1 MNLVSFRR
9 ATLRCILLI
18 SSTAVVATAQD
29 ANPEFESKIK
39 QADALLK
46 TRQWEPALKAY
57 KEANLLVDK
66 KSAAAHVGTAKAF
79 EGLRAHK
86 SAADACTEALKYTN
100 GDTGLETTALNLRGT
115 SNFALA
121 EKFDDKRLKQAED
134 DFRAVLAKVQGP
146 HIAHYNLG
154 IALMKMRRDEEG
166 RKELEAFVASAP
178 RTPEAASA
186 KKFIMDPRRA
196 REPFAPDF
204 SFTTYDGEYLSLED
218 LRGKVVLIDF
228 WATWCPPCV
237 KATPGL
243 KKIQAKFQDQPFVLL
258 GISVDNSRGEWQSFI
273 VGNSLKWHHYLDE
286 RRQLARAFNIEAYP
300 SYLLLDH
307 DGIVRHT
314 WRGYNSSV
322 DGDIESKAKKLIQA
336 ITEKTP
342 Q

>member
-1 MNLVSFRR
+1 MVVVLLIC
-9 ATLRCILLI
+9 ATLL
-18 SSTAVVATAQD
+18 TVTAQD
-29 ANPEFESKIK
+29 TNPEFDKKIH

-57 KEANLLVDK
+57 REASALADK
-66 KSAAAHVGTAKAF
+66 KSAVANIGMAKAY

-86 SAADACTEALKYTN
+86 SAADACTEALKHTN
-100 GDTGLETTALNLRGT
+100 GDRGLETVALNLRGT

-121 EKFDDKRLKQAED
+121 EKFDDQRLKQAEE
-134 DFRAVLAKVQGP
+134 DFRAVLAKVAGP
-146 HIAHYNLG
+146 HIAQYNLG

-166 RKELEAFVASAP
+166 TKELEAFVASAP
-178 RTPEAASA
+178 RAPEAASA
-186 KKFIMDPRRA
+186 KKFIVDPRRA

-243 KKIQAKFQDQPFVLL
+243 KRIQAKFKDEPFVLL
-258 GISVDNSRGEWQSFI
+258 GISADRSRGEWQSFI

-286 RRQLARAFNIEAYP
+286 RGQLSRAFNIEVFP

-314 WRGYNSSV
+314 WRGYNPSV
-322 DGDIESKAKKLIQA
+322 DGDIESKAKKLIKA
-336 ITEKTP
+336 ISEKNP